1 MTKTKR
7 RFIVVDLGDQ
17 LESGRRFA
25 VWDREVE
32 RFWKINN
39 HQSWLSVADLVADFR
54 AKDRPEPRFQDA
66 YKEQEDE
73 LTYLATIAG
82 FDLDA

>member
-1 MTKTKR
+1 MSHR
-7 RFIVVDLGDQ
+7 RFIVVDLGEQ

-39 HQSWLSVADLVADFR
+39 HQTWLSVRDLVADFR
-54 AKDRPEPRFQDA
+54 AKDRPEPRFAGA
-66 YKEQEDE
+66 YRDQEEE
-73 LTYLATIAG
+73 LTMLATIAG
-82 FDLDA
+82 FDLDV

>member
-1 MTKTKR
+1 MSR

-17 LESGRRFA
+17 LEDGRRFA

-39 HQSWLSVADLVADFR
+39 HQTWRSVADLTADFR
-54 AKDRPEPRFQDA
+54 AKDRPDPRFKDA
-66 YKEQEDE
+66 YREQEE
-73 LTYLATIAG
+73 TICMLAVIAG
-82 FDLDA
+82 FDPDDD